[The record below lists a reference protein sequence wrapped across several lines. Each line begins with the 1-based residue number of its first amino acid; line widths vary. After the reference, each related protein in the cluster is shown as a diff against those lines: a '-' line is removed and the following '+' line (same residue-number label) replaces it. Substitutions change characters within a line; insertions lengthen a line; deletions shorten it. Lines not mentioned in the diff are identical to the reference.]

1 MTDPISDM
9 LTRIRN
15 ANRAL
20 LPGIEVPHS
29 KIKESIASILKKEGY
44 INDFAVEGKTAKTIK
59 VKLKYQGKKSIIEGL
74 RRVSTPGLRRY
85 VGSTEIPRVRGG
97 LGVAVVSTSEG
108 AGHDALRRLH
118 VGGRHDRRPG
128 TQKEYRRRVALLRL
142 VRRILY
148 VSNW

>member
-20 LPGIEVPHS
+20 LPGVELPHS

-85 VGSTEIPRVRGG
+85 VGSTDIPRVRGG
-97 LGVAVVSTSEG
+97 MGVAVLSTSEG
-108 AGHDALRRLH
+108 VMTGVQARKKNI
-118 VGGRHDRRPG
+118 GG
-128 TQKEYRRRVALLRL
+128 ELLC
-142 VRRILY
+142 Y
-148 VSNW
+148 VW